1 MYPALWWGITAVIF
15 FTLEVA
21 TASYFFLWIGAGA
34 VLTAILSFFV
44 PTQWI
49 QFTFF
54 SAASILLVL
63 VSRRWAGRF
72 SGPTKRLANV
82 DSLVGRTAV
91 VTRLLKDHPA
101 QAYVNV
107 DGEIWRA
114 ETADQSPM
122 ALGQKVH
129 IKHIRANF
137 LIVEAQKD

>member
-1 MYPALWWGITAVIF
+1 MYPALWWGITAVLF

-34 VLTAILSFFV
+34 VLTAILSIFV
-44 PTQWI
+44 PIVWI
-49 QFTFF
+49 QYSVFAG
-54 SAASILLVL
+54 SSVLLV
-63 VSRRWAGRF
+63 VASRKWAGRF

-91 VTRLLKDHPA
+91 VTRLLKDHPT

-114 ETADQSPM
+114 ETANQTPM
-122 ALGQKVH
+122 ALGQKVLV
-129 IKHIRANF
+129 KHTRANF
-137 LIVEAQKD
+137 LIVESSKA